1 MISLRCGLQRHFSKI
16 REIDT
21 ANNADFKAANDMFNT
36 MLIKL
41 KQVGMGVTV
50 HKPEITSEDIG
61 KLYNCFDLNT
71 YTELQN
77 KVFLDCMLFFCNRGR
92 ENLRELKRDD
102 FKFEGTGENRYVELR
117 DHLTKNQR

>member
-1 MISLRCGLQRHFSKI
+1 
-16 REIDT
+16 
-21 ANNADFKAANDMFNT
+21 